1 MFRHMI
7 QTWQILQ
14 MVNFLRA
21 KYSMVSLQQVLVD
34 RFGPRME
41 MEQVYGAHQQGLQ
54 ALALQL
60 IVRTWQFLA
69 RLFQVQVVRLRF
81 QMLQVQNLVT

>member
-1 MFRHMI
+1 MFKRMM
-7 QTWQILQ
+7 QTWQILL
-14 MVNFLRA
+14 MVNFPLVKYNMLSLRKVQA
-21 KYSMVSLQQVLVD
+21 V
-34 RFGPRME
+34 RFGPQME
-41 MEQVYGAHQQGLQ
+41 MVQVHGVHQQGLQ

-60 IVRTWQFLA
+60 IVRTWQFLV